1 MVSDAR
7 FGPRPARNELA
18 TAWRGYVTAVR
29 LGWAVEANWTDPL
42 LFFTYSVARPIAATL
57 MLVVMVQ
64 IISGGRAGAFLGFVV
79 VGTALWSFV
88 QNGLAGLAQ
97 SVLEDRERYRV
108 LKYLYVSPTDFVV
121 SLLGRGTARVA
132 IGGMGAA
139 ITLVFGVLV
148 LGIRVDPGAINIP
161 LLVIAMVLGLVAVIA
176 FGMALAAIV
185 LQTRQE
191 SWSYGEAVAS
201 ASFLV
206 VGAIFPLAV
215 LPFPVQA
222 FGLLL
227 PLTWWIEGVRQALF
241 PGGTSGVGGDG
252 SLWAA
257 MSGSAVP
264 APAVI
269 VVALLV
275 TTLLSTL
282 ASAAAFRFS
291 ERRAKD
297 RGLIDQTTGS

>member
-1 MVSDAR
+1 VS
-7 FGPRPARNELA
+7 ELTLSRRALVA
-18 TAWRGYVTAVR
+18 TRMDAWRGFATAAR
-29 LGWAVEANWTDPL
+29 LGWAIEANWTDPL

-57 MLVVMVQ
+57 ILVVMVQ
-64 IISGGRAGAFLGFVV
+64 IISGGRAGPLLGFVV

-97 SVLEDRERYRV
+97 SVLEDRERYRM
-108 LKYLYVSPTDFVV
+108 LKYLYVSPTDFIIT
-121 SLLGRGTARVA
+121 LLGRGTARVA

-139 ITLVFGVLV
+139 ITLVFGIVV
-148 LGIRVDPGAINIP
+148 LGIHIDPGAINVP
-161 LLVIAMVLGLVAVIA
+161 LLVISMIIGVAAIVA
-176 FGMALAAIV
+176 SGMALAAVV

-191 SWSYGEAVAS
+191 SWSYGEAVAG

-215 LPFPVQA
+215 LPSVVQA

-227 PLTWWIEGVRQALF
+227 PLTWWIEGVRRALF
-241 PGGTSGVGGDG
+241 PGGTSGVGGPG
-252 SLWAA
+252 SLW
-257 MSGSAVP
+257 SAVTGQP
-264 APAVI
+264 APEPAVI
-269 VVALLV
+269 VAALLA
-275 TTLLSTL
+275 TTVVSTL

-297 RGLIDQTTGS
+297 RGLIDQTTHS